1 VVKVFIPLLEIPAQI
16 IEKYRWK
23 RTGDRLFNMVST
35 GRISL
40 NLRKVEA
47 LCGIGHLQ
55 FHMAR
60 HTFAT
65 LICIH
70 QGVPME
76 TISKMMGH
84 RTMEST
90 RIYAEITGQKIGE
103 DMKKLAA
110 RTTGKYAI
118 N

>member
-1 VVKVFIPLLEIPAQI
+1 
-16 IEKYRWK
+16 
-23 RTGDRLFNMVST
+23 
-35 GRISL
+35 
-40 NLRKVEA
+40 
-47 LCGIGHLQ
+47 
-55 FHMAR
+55 
-60 HTFAT
+60 
-65 LICIH
+65 
-70 QGVPME
+70 ME

-110 RTTGKYAI
+110 RTTGKYVI